1 MPAPTLSERASR
13 LGTENAFVVLAEVEE
28 RVRQGHRVVSFCI
41 GQPDFAPP
49 PAALDAAAKAIEQ
62 GRHGYTNA
70 SGIAE
75 LRAAAATE
83 MGQRRGVSLDPAHV
97 VVAAG
102 AKPFLGFM
110 IASVTDEGAGHEV
123 IYPVPGFPIYESQVR
138 VQGAVPVP
146 VPLSAERGWAW
157 DPVQLEK
164 AITPRTRLL
173 ILNSPHNPTGAVM
186 SEQAVQELAAVLRR
200 HPQVWVLADE
210 IYSGLIYEG
219 SFHSLMQF
227 EDLRDR
233 ILLVDGASKTYA
245 MTGWRIGYAWNPL
258 LAPVLTRWIIN
269 THSCA
274 AQVSQWAAVGALTG
288 DQAPVHAMLER
299 FAARRERIVH
309 GLNQLPGVRCEAPGG
324 AFYAWPEVSGLC
336 ARLGLPD
343 AEALR
348 RRLLLDAGVAVL
360 ADQHFGGTG
369 GQGAWL
375 RFSYATSE
383 ALIDEGLERFS
394 RFIQEA
400 A

>member
-1 MPAPTLSERASR
+1 MLTSLSERASR
-13 LGTENAFVVLAEVEE
+13 LGTENAFVVLAEVEA
-28 RVRQGHRVVSFCI
+28 RIRAGHDVVSFCI
-41 GQPDFAPP
+41 GQPDFPPP
-49 PAALDAAAKAIEQ
+49 PAALESARAAMDA

-70 SGIAE
+70 AGILE
-75 LRAAAATE
+75 LRQAAARE
-83 MGQRRGVSLDPAHV
+83 MGVRRGIEIDPADV

-146 VPLSAERGWAW
+146 VPLSARHGWSW
-157 DPVQLEK
+157 DPEVLEA

-173 ILNSPHNPTGAVM
+173 MLNTPHNPTGAVM
-186 SEQAVQELAAVLRR
+186 SAQATDALAEVLRR

-210 IYSGLIYEG
+210 IYSGLIHEG
-219 SFHSLMQF
+219 EHHSLMRH

-245 MTGWRIGYAWNPL
+245 MTGWRIGYACNKV

-274 AQVSQWAAVGALTG
+274 AQISQWAAVGALTG
-288 DQAPVHAMLER
+288 DQAPVHAMRQE
-299 FAARRERIVH
+299 FTRRRDLITR
-309 GLNQLPGVRCEAPGG
+309 GLQAIPGVRCEPSGG

-336 ARLGLPD
+336 ERLGLPD

-348 RRLLLDAGVAVL
+348 KRLLIDAGVAVL
-360 ADQHFGGTG
+360 ADSHFGGTG
-369 GQGAWL
+369 GQGRYL

-383 ALIDEGLERFS
+383 QTIQEGLRRFAQFAHS
-394 RFIQEA
+394 A
-400 A
+400 